1 LAQFFSSCLTV
12 ACSRSAAA
20 STSSLQ
26 NPSKSSSAS
35 ASSSSESS
43 SSSELPSNSEDA
55 PSPSDEDVVS
65 DSASPSP
72 STATWLLDDFSLTF
86 SRTTVDSVCVLIDCL
101 VLPEMP
107 FAFGAIAPSSLLAA
121 ERGAGA
127 AAAFFLGS
135 TMNSSSLSLPLP
147 LPLLPEDI
155 TTLDLL
161 SASLF
166 AGLGAGFFFS
176 GCFSVFDAGFFCAD
190 FFTTGSSSLR
200 RGRGSCERHARGS

>member
-1 LAQFFSSCLTV
+1 MAQFFLSCLTV
-12 ACSRSAAA
+12 ACSGSAAA

-135 TMNSSSLSLPLP
+135 TMNSSSSLSLP

-166 AGLGAGFFFS
+166 AGLGAGFILLLLP
-176 GCFSVFDAGFFCAD
+176 VLLLRPAAPEA
-190 FFTTGSSSLR
+190 FTAQQQR
-200 RGRGSCERHARGS
+200 K

>member
-1 LAQFFSSCLTV
+1 MAYSPLDEGAIAPLAQFFISCLTV
-12 ACSRSAAA
+12 ACSGSAAA

-26 NPSKSSSAS
+26 YPSKSSSAS

-86 SRTTVDSVCVLIDCL
+86 SRTTVDSVCVLIDCCL

-107 FAFGAIAPSSLLAA
+107 SAFGAIAPSSLLAA

-135 TMNSSSLSLPLP
+135 TMNSSSSLSLP

-166 AGLGAGFFFS
+166 AGLGAGFFLLLLP
-176 GCFSVFDAGFFCAD
+176 VLL
-190 FFTTGSSSLR
+190 LR
-200 RGRGSCERHARGS
+200 PAAPEAFIAQQQRE